1 VLSEHIYQGKHI
13 DNYRILAEISSSPTS
28 SVFLAEHP
36 YYSHNSLVMKL
47 FHVERVSNQKSK
59 LFLQEVQLLK
69 KIKHAH
75 ILPILDAGIFEDMP
89 YYVTDYAIKGS
100 LRNFLDLQSPQL
112 LGIQESL
119 AILRVV
125 GQTLQFTHQMNILHG
140 NLKPENILFHHT
152 GDVLLTDFSIVTL
165 QDTSNTEHNHNS
177 NSYPYLA
184 PEQFLGR
191 MNKESDQYAL
201 GCIAYE
207 LLTGQVP
214 FNATSYAGFKQK
226 HTTEQVIV
234 PTQRNLLLPV
244 SCEEVILKALEK
256 KSVDRYPGIKNF
268 VTALHSSTAVHPRG
282 VKPAQSAALITTT
295 PPWLVTQKR
304 IVDIQ
309 LIDEPQKEQSRSYL
323 PPKQEAATLA
333 IPIAQSHLEED
344 DYARSQADEEGSAR
358 QASRIIQSDRV
369 QTPPRTPIVNSTAGT
384 GETFLADSTAKVAS
398 IVAPMYGD
406 NFVRHVPP
414 ESRPRLVWAIALGL
428 LVVLLGITSSLL
440 FFTLPSTHSSQS
452 SPTAIAHKDMPTVP
466 PTPTAAATPTATK
479 APTPPP
485 ASKAAPIL
493 VPTPTVTPSPI
504 PRSALIVTPSS
515 FQLSQDCNDQ
525 GNHFICTATLLLP
538 QNFQGTLAWSAS
550 GSDSTINFNPSG
562 GILSPGQGQTVYIFL
577 PANCPSTGSLSF
589 STKNGVTTIPWSC

>member
-1 VLSEHIYQGKHI
+1 MLSEHIYQGKRI
-13 DNYRILAEISSSPTS
+13 DNYRVLAEISSSPTS
-28 SVFLAEHP
+28 SVFLVEHP
-36 YYSHNSLVMKL
+36 YYSQNSLVIKL
-47 FHVERVSNQKSK
+47 FHIEHVSNQKRE

-100 LRNFLDLQSPQL
+100 LRNLLDLQSPQL

-125 GQTLQFTHQMNILHG
+125 GQTLQITHQMNILHG
-140 NLKPENILFHHT
+140 NLKPENILFHNS

-165 QDTSNTEHNHNS
+165 QDTSNAEHDHKS

-214 FNATSYAGFKQK
+214 FSATSYARFKQK

-256 KSVDRYPGIKNF
+256 KSDDRYPAIKNF
-268 VTALHSSTAVHPRG
+268 VSALHSSTAVHPRG
-282 VKPAQSAALITTT
+282 VKLAQSAALITTT
-295 PPWLVTQKR
+295 PPGLVTQKR
-304 IVDIQ
+304 IVDLP
-309 LIDEPQKEQSRSYL
+309 LIDEPQKEQSGSYL
-323 PPKQEAATLA
+323 PTRHEAGPLA
-333 IPIAQSHLEED
+333 VPTAQSHLKGD

-358 QASRIIQSDRV
+358 QASRVFQSGRV
-369 QTPPRTPIVNSTAGT
+369 QTPPRTAIVNPTART
-384 GETFLADSTAKVAS
+384 GANFLADTTAKVAS

-406 NFVRHVPP
+406 NLERHVPLG
-414 ESRPRLVWAIALGL
+414 SRPRLNQAIALGL
-428 LVVLLGITSSLL
+428 LVVLLGIASSLL

-452 SPTAIAHKDMPTVP
+452 GPTAMARKDKPTVP
-466 PTPTAAATPTATK
+466 TTLTAVATPN
-479 APTPPP
+479 
-485 ASKAAPIL
+485 
-493 VPTPTVTPSPI
+493 VT
-504 PRSALIVTPSS
+504 
-515 FQLSQDCNDQ
+515 
-525 GNHFICTATLLLP
+525 
-538 QNFQGTLAWSAS
+538 
-550 GSDSTINFNPSG
+550 
-562 GILSPGQGQTVYIFL
+562 
-577 PANCPSTGSLSF
+577 
-589 STKNGVTTIPWSC
+589 